1 MTRMFGRDLEAA
13 QLREVVAKLAGGHGG
28 VAWLEGEPGIGK
40 SALVDAMTR
49 DAQAV
54 GCRVLRASGDELM
67 RAFPLRMMADA
78 LDVGAGSADPVR
90 QQIAGLL
97 RGEPVQAGT
106 LDPVLAAGERMLAL
120 VDRLCAEQPL
130 LLVLEDVHW
139 ADEPSLLLCH
149 RLSRAVDQIPLLLVL
164 TSRPVAA
171 RTTAARMRT
180 LVRERPGAHLDLE
193 PLTAADTAA
202 LATRLAGGLPGPRLR
217 AELARAGGN
226 PLYLR
231 EMIEALVRDKALEG
245 NGPVRELR
253 ADVTTTAPSLVA
265 AITRRL
271 DSLSEPTV
279 RTLRLAALLR
289 REFDAGHWSEVS
301 GRPMTELAAATEE
314 AVAAGVLAAAGER
327 LTFRHDVIR
336 QVLADQLPVAVRHG
350 LHRHAARALAQLGAG
365 VDEVS
370 PHLLATSGQV
380 DGWALTWLAG
390 LPEAMLYAAPDVAVE
405 LLVRATAPPV
415 PADELHDTLS
425 TRLALALF
433 WLGRDEQAC
442 QVAEQVLHRTADPA
456 RETRLRIL
464 AIRAA
469 GRMRRFEHA
478 LALTRPAGQLP
489 PQWQARLQAWR
500 AMILAFVDRLDEA
513 AAEANGALDSALA
526 CGDSLAVGY
535 AHNTLAYLAP
545 AADQLCHID
554 AAIAALGDDVEATD
568 LKMLLSG
575 NRLHR
580 LLANG
585 RRDELEA
592 SLAEALVRAEQV
604 GSIRA
609 GIMFAQA
616 AGACYAYGRWD
627 DAVMY
632 ADRPDQELL
641 ATPALSYLHAIVAL
655 IAMHRDDHATA
666 DARLHA
672 AGFLDP
678 AAQARWVGA
687 FGVVA
692 EAVAMHAETG
702 GDLTAGLAVRASY
715 LDLPPGPAR
724 ASRSDEAILLVR
736 AALALGDRSTA
747 DAAAAAVEADPDP
760 APDRLLAIRCCRA
773 MLAGDPAELLATAG
787 EYEHWGWLP
796 RRAFALEEAAVL
808 LAGRGDQTGARAAF
822 TEALGT
828 WLELGATWETR
839 RAEARLR
846 PFGIRRGPRT
856 VRRRPAHGWDALTPS
871 ERHVARLVAK
881 GLSNPDIAAE
891 LFVSRNTVQTHVSRV
906 LSKLQMRSRIE
917 LIQQAADGDR
927 AG

>member
-1 MTRMFGRDLEAA
+1 MMVGRDLEAA
-13 QLREVVAKLAGGHGG
+13 QLRDVVAKLAGGHGG

-40 SALVDAMTR
+40 SALVDTMAR
-49 DAQAV
+49 EAAAI

-67 RAFPLRMMADA
+67 RAFPLRVMADA
-78 LDVGAGSADPVR
+78 LEVGAGAADPVR
-90 QQIAGLL
+90 QRIARLL
-97 RGEPVQAGT
+97 RGEQVEAGT

-120 VDRLCAEQPL
+120 VDRLCAEQPV

-164 TSRPVAA
+164 TGRPAA
-171 RTTAARMRT
+171 PRTTAARLRA
-180 LVRERPGAHLDLE
+180 LVRERPGVHLDLE
-193 PLTAADTAA
+193 PLTGADTAA

-231 EMIEALVRDKALEG
+231 EMIEALVRDKLLVG
-245 NGPVRELR
+245 DGPVRELR
-253 ADVTTTAPSLVA
+253 ADVTATAPSLVA

-271 DSLSEPTV
+271 DALSETTV
-279 RTLRLAALLR
+279 RALRLAALLR

-301 GRPMTELAAATEE
+301 GLPMTDLAAAAEE
-314 AVAAGVLAAAGER
+314 AVGAGVLAATGER

-336 QVLADQLPVAVRHG
+336 QVLADQLPVAVQHG

-370 PHLLATSGQV
+370 PHLLATSGTV
-380 DGWALTWLAG
+380 DGWALPWLAD
-390 LPEAMLYAAPDVAVE
+390 LPEAMLYAAPDVTVE
-405 LLVRATAPPV
+405 LLTRATTPPV
-415 PADELHDTLS
+415 PAGEQHETLLA
-425 TRLALALF
+425 RLAVALF

-469 GRMRRFEHA
+469 GRMRRFDQA
-478 LALTRPAGQLP
+478 LALTRPAATLP
-489 PQWQARLQAWR
+489 PHWQARLQAWR

-513 AAEANGALDSALA
+513 TAEATAALDSALA

-545 AADQLCHID
+545 ASDQLCHID

-568 LKMLLSG
+568 LKMLLTG

-585 RRDELEA
+585 RRDELEV

-616 AGACYAYGRWD
+616 AGACYMYGRWD
-627 DAVMY
+627 DAVAY
-632 ADRPDQELL
+632 ADRPDQDLL
-641 ATPALSYLHAIVAL
+641 ATPSLSYLHAIVAL

-666 DARLHA
+666 TARLAA

-678 AAQARWVGA
+678 DTRHGWVSA

-702 GDLTAGLAVRASY
+702 GDPAAGLAVRVSY

-724 ASRSDEAILLVR
+724 ASRSDEATQLVR
-736 AALALGDRSTA
+736 AALALGDRAT
-747 DAAAAAVEADPDP
+747 AAAAVAAVAADPDP

-773 MLAGDPAELLATAG
+773 LLAGDATELLATG
-787 EYEHWGWLP
+787 DEYQRWGWP
-796 RRAFALEEAAVL
+796 NHRAFALEEAAVL
-808 LAGRGDQTGARAAF
+808 LAGQGDQTRARAAF

-828 WLELGATWETR
+828 WLELGAAW
-839 RAEARLR
+839 EARRVEARGRLH
-846 PFGIRRGPRT
+846 GIRRGPRT
-856 VRRRPAHGWDALTPS
+856 IRRRPARGWDALTPS

-881 GLSNPDIAAE
+881 GMSNPDIAAE

-917 LIQQAADGDR
+917 LIQQAAEGDQ

>member
-1 MTRMFGRDLEAA
+1 MIVGRDLEAA
-13 QLREVVAKLAGGHGG
+13 QLRDVVAKLAGGHGG

-40 SALVDAMTR
+40 SALVDAMAR
-49 DAQAV
+49 DAEAV

-78 LDVGAGSADPVR
+78 LDVSAGSADPGR
-90 QQIAGLL
+90 QHIARLL
-97 RGEPVQAGT
+97 RGEPVESGT

-120 VDRLCAEQPL
+120 VDRLCAEQPV

-149 RLSRAVDQIPLLLVL
+149 RLGRAVDQIPLLLVL
-164 TSRPVAA
+164 TSRPTAP
-171 RTTAARMRT
+171 RTTAARLRG
-180 LVRERPGAHLDLE
+180 LVRERPGVHLDLE
-193 PLTAADTAA
+193 PLTEADTAA
-202 LATRLAGGLPGPRLR
+202 LVARLAGGPPGPRLR

-231 EMIEALVRDKALEG
+231 EMVEALVRDEALVTD
-245 NGPVRELR
+245 GPVRELR
-253 ADVTTTAPSLVA
+253 LDVTTTAPSLVA
-265 AITRRL
+265 VITRRL
-271 DSLSEPTV
+271 DSLSEATV
-279 RTLRLAALLR
+279 GALRLAALLR

-314 AVAAGVLAAAGER
+314 AVGAGVLAAAGER

-336 QVLADQLPVAVRHG
+336 QVLADQLPMAVRHG
-350 LHRHAARALAQLGAG
+350 LHRHAARALAQVGAG

-370 PHLLATSGQV
+370 PHLLATSGPV
-380 DGWALTWLAG
+380 DGWAPAWLAG

-415 PADELHDTLS
+415 PADELHEALLA
-425 TRLALALF
+425 RLALALF

-442 QVAEQVLHRTADPA
+442 QVAEQVLHRTTDPA
-456 RETRLRIL
+456 RQTRLRIL

-469 GRMRRFEHA
+469 GRMRRFEQA
-478 LALTRPAGQLP
+478 LALTRPATDLP
-489 PQWQARLQAWR
+489 PQWRARLQAWR

-513 AAEANGALDSALA
+513 AAEANEALDSALA
-526 CGDSLAVGY
+526 CGDSLGVGY

-545 AADQLCHID
+545 APDQLCHID

-568 LKMLLSG
+568 LKMLLTG

-585 RRDELEA
+585 RRAELED

-616 AGACYAYGRWD
+616 AGACYMYGRWD

-655 IAMHRDDHATA
+655 IAMHREDHATA
-666 DARLHA
+666 TARLHA

-678 AAQARWVGA
+678 DAQPRWVSA

-702 GDLTAGLAVRASY
+702 GDPAAGLALRTSY

-724 ASRSDEAILLVR
+724 ASRSDEATQLVR
-736 AALALGDRSTA
+736 AALARGETA
-747 DAAAAAVEADPDP
+747 IAAAAAAAVQADPDP

-773 MLAGDPAELLATAG
+773 MLAGDAAELLAVAD
-787 EYEHWGWLP
+787 EYERWGWP
-796 RRAFALEEAAVL
+796 PHRAFALEEAAVL
-808 LAGRGDQTGARAAF
+808 LARRADQAGARAPF

-828 WLELGATWETR
+828 WLDLGATWEAR
-839 RAEARLR
+839 RVEARLR
-846 PFGIRRGPRT
+846 PFGVRRGPRT
-856 VRRRPAHGWDALTPS
+856 IRRRPAHGWDALTPT

-881 GLSNPDIAAE
+881 GMSNPDIAAE

-917 LIQQAADGDR
+917 LIQQGPASDR
-927 AG
+927 